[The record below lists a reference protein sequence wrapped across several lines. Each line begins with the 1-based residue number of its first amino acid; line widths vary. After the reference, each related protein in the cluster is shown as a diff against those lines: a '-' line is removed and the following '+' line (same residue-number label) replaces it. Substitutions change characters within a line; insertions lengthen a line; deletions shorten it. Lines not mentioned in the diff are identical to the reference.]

1 MIGNAQQL
9 QEVTIVDYSVGNTR
23 PHDPFSVALSL
34 HVTMSYAQVYVP
46 VMEFIWSPCSL
57 LSSLC
62 VYLLRS
68 TTIWLTGP
76 LCFFHPCRQRTP
88 PISTERFGS
97 EAILSSAARR
107 CRSGRKQS
115 NQARVMVS
123 SGLPH
128 RCCFIRPILP
138 RKTRRPSSSFAET
151 FAASMETVK
160 IPTDE
165 LLEAM
170 LKKLG
175 LPCPRYDNKHA
186 GGGCFEVTL
195 TYYPPWHYLQSLIPP
210 HSLSLYCLL
219 L

>member
-34 HVTMSYAQVYVP
+34 HVTMSYAQ
-46 VMEFIWSPCSL
+46 
-57 LSSLC
+57 SSSA
-62 VYLLRS
+62 RS

-151 FAASMETVK
+151 FAGQILFIA
-160 IPTDE
+160 
-165 LLEAM
+165 
-170 LKKLG
+170 
-175 LPCPRYDNKHA
+175 
-186 GGGCFEVTL
+186 
-195 TYYPPWHYLQSLIPP
+195 
-210 HSLSLYCLL
+210 CLL
-219 L
+219 IILETFLAHR

>member
-1 MIGNAQQL
+1 MCHTIYIFVCLVISGMVPYTLLGEDAPLAEAFAAKRLRFVTVLSIGAVADL
-9 QEVTIVDYSVGNTR
+9 TTTLLVG
-23 PHDPFSVALSL
+23 L
-34 HVTMSYAQVYVP
+34 YVQFP
-46 VMEFIWSPCSL
+46 K
-57 LSSLC
+57 SSSA
-62 VYLLRS
+62 RS

-210 HSLSLYCLL
+210 HSK
-219 L
+219 